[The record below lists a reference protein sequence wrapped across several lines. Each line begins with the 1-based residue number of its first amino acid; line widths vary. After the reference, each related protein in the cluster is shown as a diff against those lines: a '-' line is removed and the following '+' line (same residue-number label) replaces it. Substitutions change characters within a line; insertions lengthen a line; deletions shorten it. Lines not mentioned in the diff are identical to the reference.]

1 MPNLVAILVYPDP
14 RLYKKAEL
22 VEDATALDVQAVIDD
37 MFYTLENTPN
47 CAGLA
52 ATQLDFANPKAITVL
67 MDYSHDGTQPLC
79 LINPVIIE
87 AEGEQNEEEGCM
99 SVFPRQIHEHV
110 KRAAR
115 ITVRALDRHGKTIE
129 YKAEG
134 YIAKLIQ
141 HEVDHLNG
149 KIYLQRLSL
158 LKRARINQKIKKIT
172 DI

>member
-1 MPNLVAILVYPDP
+1 MPNLIAILVYPDP

-22 VEDATALDVQAVIDD
+22 VEDVTHPDVQAIIDD
-37 MFYTLENTPN
+37 MFYTLDNTPR

-67 MDYSHDGTQPLC
+67 GDYSHDGTQPLC
-79 LINPVIIE
+79 LINPVIIS

-110 KRAAR
+110 KRAAQV
-115 ITVRALDRHGKTIE
+115 TVRALDRTGAVIE
-129 YKAEG
+129 YTAQG
-134 YIAKLIQ
+134 YVAKLIQ

-158 LKRARINQKIKKIT
+158 LKRARINEKIMKLSQK
-172 DI
+172 